1 MNPAEQQLREIEK
14 PEQCDFPSSLHCPS
28 CSGNLYFIANLSL
41 DKETGHMTIR
51 YIYFCLN
58 AVNIGESQE
67 TKEKRYDITLRFKRE
82 KGI

>member
-51 YIYFCLN
+51 YIYFCPQCGKYWR
-58 AVNIGESQE
+58 VPGDKGEE
-67 TKEKRYDITLRFKRE
+67 I
-82 KGI
+82 